1 MKAAITPS
9 NTRWLIGN
17 RTARI
22 VVAMSVLAASAG
34 VTTAASGQTTTAP
47 GQRTVLRYAIAG
59 DENNFTPY
67 TATGRSLKQQDI
79 LNIIYDTL
87 LYSPFQEEPEP
98 WLATSA
104 DMSADGRTWT
114 FRLRNDVTWHDG
126 RPLTA
131 EDVKFTWDY
140 FFRTEQGRYSHHVN
154 DRPYMERSSVIDPS
168 TVSFTCR
175 EPCPTFDIDPGAD
188 LPILPKHIWENVTEP
203 NRFTADLPI
212 GTGPYKLVDRV
223 PNQSYRFEANTSY
236 FKGRPQI
243 DEIVMPIIPE
253 SATMFLALR
262 SGEVDAVSR
271 VVPPEAVAELERSG
285 LRIVRMADY
294 GTIQINFNNQRPP
307 FTNPQFRKALSV
319 AADTDRIT
327 QTLLGNEGKPGVD
340 SFLDPDS
347 PFANKTLKHEF
358 SPQRSRQ
365 MLDQLDF
372 RDRNGDGIRETPDG
386 NALDFEILV
395 SSLEAREVRASELV
409 GTQLRD
415 VGVNIR
421 VTPLDPATVNS
432 RRQPRDA
439 VGKRVPETTT
449 TGDYDMYVTS
459 YSGGHFHFD
468 PDGLLYAFHSPGTTG
483 FGAFITGYSN
493 PQFDQLVDRAAT
505 LGVEERKPL
514 LAEAGKVMYDT
525 PPVISLYSPDGTF
538 AYRPQAYNN
547 WVQEIGHGIFHKRSF
562 LPGAEA
568 AADTGGTGVATDD
581 DDGGGTGVVIAIVAG
596 LALLAAVGYFA
607 TRGKRRT
614 AEPSS
619 VGPEVD

>member
-1 MKAAITPS
+1 MNARFRKYGPGRVAIAVCLLAGSAALTSP
-9 NTRWLIGN
+9 
-17 RTARI
+17 
-22 VVAMSVLAASAG
+22 
-34 VTTAASGQTTTAP
+34 ASGQTTTTAAP
-47 GQRTVLRYAIAG
+47 QRVVLRYAIAG

-87 LYSPFQEEPEP
+87 LYSPFQEKPEP

-104 DMSADGRTWT
+104 EMSPDARTWT
-114 FRLRNDVTWHDG
+114 FRLRPGVTWHDG
-126 RPLTA
+126 RPFTA
-131 EDVKFTWDY
+131 DDVKFTWDF

-154 DRPYMERSSVIDPS
+154 DRPYMERSAVIDPS

-188 LPILPKHIWENVTEP
+188 LPILPKHQWESVTEP
-203 NRFTADLPI
+203 NRFTQALPI

-236 FKGRPQI
+236 FKGKPLV
-243 DEIVMPIIPE
+243 DEIRMPIIPE

-271 VVPPEAVAELERSG
+271 VVPPEAVADLERAG

-294 GTIQINFNNQRPP
+294 GSIQINFNNQRAP
-307 FTNPQFRKALSV
+307 FTIPEFRKALSLG
-319 AADTDRIT
+319 ADTDRIT
-327 QTLLGNEGKPGVD
+327 QTLIGAEGKPGVD

-347 PFANKTLKHEF
+347 PFANKSLKHEF
-358 SPQRSRQ
+358 SPQRARQ
-365 MLDQLDF
+365 MLDTLDF
-372 RDRNGDGIRETPDG
+372 RDRNNDGVREGPDG
-386 NALDFEILV
+386 KTLDFEILV

-409 GTQLRD
+409 GQQLKD
-415 VGVNIR
+415 IGVNIR
-421 VTPLDPATVNS
+421 VTPLDPATVNA
-432 RRQPRDA
+432 RRQPKDA

-468 PDGLLYAFHSPGTTG
+468 PDGLLYAFHSPGKTG

-493 PQFDQLVDRAAT
+493 ARFDELVSRAAT
-505 LGVEERKPL
+505 LGVEQRKPL
-514 LAEAGKVMYDT
+514 LAEAGKVMYDG
-525 PPVISLYSPDGTF
+525 PPTISLYFPDGTF
-538 AYRPQAYNN
+538 AYRPQAYDQ

-562 LPGAEA
+562 LAGARAGESSQPGTAAE
-568 AADTGGTGVATDD
+568 
-581 DDGGGTGVVIAIVAG
+581 DDGGGGGGVVLVVVAGVVILGVIG
-596 LALLAAVGYFA
+596 LAVARGRRRQSETVA
-607 TRGKRRT
+607 T
-614 AEPSS
+614 
-619 VGPEVD
+619 GPEVD

>member
-1 MKAAITPS
+1 MRVG
-9 NTRWLIGN
+9 TRSLGRRLFGN
-17 RTARI
+17 RFLRI
-22 VVAMSVLAASAG
+22 AVAAGVLAGTAG
-34 VTTAASGQTTTAP
+34 VTAPASSQTPTTP
-47 GQRTVLRYAIAG
+47 GQRVVLRYAIAG

-79 LNIIYDTL
+79 LNLIYDTL
-87 LYSPFQEEPEP
+87 LYSPFQEKPEP
-98 WLATSA
+98 WLATGA
-104 DMSADGRTWT
+104 QMSTDGRTWT
-114 FRLRNDVTWHDG
+114 FQLRDGVQWHDG
-126 RPLTA
+126 RPFTA

-154 DRPYMERSSVIDPS
+154 DRPYMESSRVVDPR

-188 LPILPKHIWENVTEP
+188 LPILPKHIWEQVTEP
-203 NRFTADLPI
+203 NRFTNDLPV
-212 GTGPYKLVDRV
+212 GTGPYRMAERV
-223 PNQSYRFEANTSY
+223 ANQSYRFEANTGY
-236 FKGRPQI
+236 FKGKPVV
-243 DEIVMPIIPE
+243 DEIRMPIIPE

-271 VVPPEAVAELERSG
+271 VVPPEAVGELERAG
-285 LRIVRMADY
+285 LRIIRMPDY
-294 GTIQINFNNQRPP
+294 GSIQINFNNQRPP
-307 FTNPQFRKALSV
+307 FTNPQFRKALSL

-347 PFANKTLKHEF
+347 PFANKSLKHEF
-358 SPQRSRQ
+358 NPARARQ
-365 MLDQLDF
+365 MLDSLDF
-372 RDRNGDGIRETPDG
+372 RDRNNNGVREGADGAEL
-386 NALDFEILV
+386 NFEILV

-409 GTQLRD
+409 ATQLKD
-415 VGVNIR
+415 VGVNVR

-439 VGKRVPETTT
+439 PGKRVPETTT

-468 PDGLLYAFHSPGTTG
+468 PDGLLYAFHSPGRTG

-514 LAEAGKVMYDT
+514 LAQAGQVMYDG
-525 PPVISLYSPDGTF
+525 PPVISLYFPDGTF
-538 AYRPQAYNN
+538 AYRPQAFDG
-547 WVQEIGHGIFHKRSF
+547 WVQEIGHGILHKRSF
-562 LPGAEA
+562 LPGARTSTA
-568 AADTGGTGVATDD
+568 GVSGSATGDG
-581 DDGGGTGVVIAIVAG
+581 GGGTGVVVAIVVG
-596 LALLAAVGYFA
+596 VVLLGGILFFI
-607 TRGKRRT
+607 TRGRRRQPAT
-614 AEPSS
+614 ST